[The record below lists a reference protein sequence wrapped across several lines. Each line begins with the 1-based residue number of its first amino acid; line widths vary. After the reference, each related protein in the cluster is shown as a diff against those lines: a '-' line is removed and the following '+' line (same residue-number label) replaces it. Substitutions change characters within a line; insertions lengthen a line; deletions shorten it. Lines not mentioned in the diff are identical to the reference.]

1 MAEGASAPSPP
12 GPWHVAVAGIGT
24 TGFVMLPPNPLDG
37 SSWLYQAAHFST
49 WFRTLAVDLP
59 GYGHS
64 PRLAGPVTMPELAA
78 AAWAAV
84 DGADVERAILA
95 GVSIGSGLALHMA
108 RLRPDR
114 TEALIL
120 SGCSYSPTKPF
131 ARRRIDCYTSEGIGY
146 RPAHL
151 RDGHAPAFRESAI
164 GRYLDRV
171 ATDRAH
177 LVDVES
183 MVRLYEAHGAPDPD
197 DLFDVSRPT
206 LIVTGELDYAHP
218 GALALHERIRGS
230 ELVVLDGAGHACNV
244 EQPERWDDAALGFL
258 RRRTEVFAD

>member
-1 MAEGASAPSPP
+1 
-12 GPWHVAVAGIGT
+12 
-24 TGFVMLPPNPLDG
+24 MLPPNPLDS

-49 WFRTLAVDLP
+49 WFRTLAIDLP

-64 PRLAGPVTMPELAA
+64 PRLVGPVTMPELAA
-78 AAWAAV
+78 SAWAAV
-84 DGADVERAILA
+84 DAARVERAVVA

-131 ARRRIDCYTSEGIGY
+131 ARVRIGGYAAEGIGY
-146 RPAHL
+146 RPTHL

-164 GRYLDRV
+164 GRYFDRL

-177 LVDVES
+177 LIDIES
-183 MVRLYEAHGAPDPD
+183 MIRLYEAHGAPDPD
-197 DLFDVSRPT
+197 DLFEVSCPT
-206 LIVTGELDYAHP
+206 LIITGELDYAHR
-218 GALALHERIRGS
+218 GALALHERILGS
-230 ELVVLDGAGHACNV
+230 DLVVVEGAGHACNV
-244 EQPERWDDAALGFL
+244 EQPDRWDEAALGFL
-258 RRRTEVFAD
+258 RRRTAVFTE